1 MSRVQVRQN
10 WGKNRGGT
18 MGIKDIFGRN
28 MNIND
33 DIRERYKNL
42 QKGFIFKGKDYKCLF
57 MLSLALGYK
66 SGENTPVKDPK
77 GHLNV
82 NSFDDNDLW
91 TIVAIA
97 VEDTGDLQIMKNG
110 LEMKKIATEYAH
122 TGLGILEDLT
132 AENGSGETLELV
144 IEKMAR
150 ESLDTYLSN

>member
-10 WGKNRGGT
+10 WRKNRGET
-18 MGIKDIFGRN
+18 MGIKEIFGRN
-28 MNIND
+28 VNIND
-33 DIRERYKNL
+33 NIRERYKNL
-42 QKGFIFKGKDYKCLF
+42 QKGFIFKGKDYKYLF

-82 NSFDDNDLW
+82 SSFDDDDLW

-97 VEDTGDLQIMKNG
+97 VEDTGDLQIIKNG

-122 TGLGILEDLT
+122 TGLGILEDLI

-144 IEKMAR
+144 IEKRAR